1 MKEIEDLIFDWI
13 DTDLAYQ
20 AARSRG
26 YTRSRDDKNYVAMH
40 QARAV
45 WGRAWRALAILT
57 KPLYPKSPL
66 EELFADYQAF
76 RERHGCQIDPKDI
89 PAPFSQELAE
99 LRERC
104 SVALLALRGAYHKQ
118 FDEKR

>member
-1 MKEIEDLIFDWI
+1 M
-13 DTDLAYQ
+13 
-20 AARSRG
+20 
-26 YTRSRDDKNYVAMH
+26 AMCF
-40 QARAV
+40 
-45 WGRAWRALAILT
+45 AILGLKVPGIRIKNPACVKKT
-57 KPLYPKSPL
+57 FPNFFQKLATSPPHGL
-66 EELFADYQAF
+66 GATLLDAKTGRKLEVEELFADYQAF